1 MDQKICLITGATD
14 GIGRVAARELGKR
27 GWTLALVSRN
37 AQKGERVARE
47 LRQECRNEEIYFK
60 QADLSLQRDVRRV
73 ARDMAET
80 YPRLD
85 VLLNNAGALFWK
97 RQTTAEGVEKTFALN
112 HLNYFLLTNL
122 LLDRLRAA
130 PSARVVNVAS
140 GAHVGA
146 RLDFDDLEC
155 AEAYKTFRGGWTAY
169 KRSKLANIMFSAAL
183 ARRLDGEPIVSNAL
197 HPGFV
202 RTRFGKDNGGY
213 FAAALG
219 IGMRFGAIS
228 VEKGAE
234 TPVYL
239 AAAEDVAGVSGRY
252 FYECKERHPSPPARV
267 EADQERLWEVSE
279 AMTRESR

>member
-1 MDQKICLITGATD
+1 MDRKICLITGATD
-14 GIGRVAARELGKR
+14 GIGRVAARELGKQ
-27 GWTLALVSRN
+27 GWTLALVARN

-47 LRQECRNEEIYFK
+47 LRQECGNEEIYFK

-73 ARDMAET
+73 ARDIAET

-85 VLLNNAGALFWK
+85 VLINNAGAIFWK

-130 PSARVVNVAS
+130 PSARIVNVAS

-146 RLDFDDLEC
+146 RLDFDDLESQRVYQS
-155 AEAYKTFRGGWTAY
+155 YKGGWTAY
-169 KRSKLANIMFSAAL
+169 QRSKLANILFSNAL
-183 ARRLDGEPIVSNAL
+183 ARRLEGEGVTSNAL

-202 RTRFGKDNGGY
+202 KTRFGKDNGGY
-213 FAAALG
+213 FALALG

-234 TPVYL
+234 TPVHL
-239 AAAEDVAGVSGRY
+239 AASDAVAGVSGRY
-252 FYECKERHPSPPARV
+252 FYQCREKSPSPPARD
-267 EADQERLWEVSE
+267 EAAQERLWDISE
-279 AMTRESR
+279 AMTRTSR

>member
-14 GIGRVAARELGKR
+14 GIGRVAAQELGKR
-27 GWTLALVSRN
+27 GWTLALVARN

-73 ARDMAET
+73 ARDVAET

-85 VLLNNAGALFWK
+85 VLINNAGALFWK
-97 RQTTAEGVEKTFALN
+97 RQRTAEGVEKTLALN

-130 PSARVVNVAS
+130 PTARVVNVAS

-155 AEAYKTFRGGWTAY
+155 AKAYKTYQGGWTAY
-169 KRSKLANIMFSAAL
+169 RRSKLCNIMFSAAL
-183 ARRLDGEPIVSNAL
+183 ARRLEGESVTSNAL

-202 RTRFGKDNGGY
+202 RTRFGKENGGF
-213 FAAALG
+213 FALALG
-219 IGMRFGAIS
+219 AAMRFGAIS
-228 VEKGAE
+228 VEAGAK

-239 AAAEDVAGVSGRY
+239 ATSDEIADVSGRY
-252 FYECKERHPSPPARV
+252 FYKCAEKAPSPPARP
-267 EADQERLWEVSE
+267 EADQERLWELSE
-279 AMTRESR
+279 ALTRQSQ